1 MMTFIAGAFVGA
13 GVTLLAMSCCVVA
26 AEADRREERM
36 VCENEKQMESI
47 EQPGRTGQVPVP
59 GLPDPGHRRPPCRH

>member
-1 MMTFIAGAFVGA
+1 MMTFITGAFVGA
-13 GVTLLAMSCCVVA
+13 GVTLVTMSCCVVA

-47 EQPGRTGQVPVP
+47 EQPDRTGQVPVL
-59 GLPDPGHRRPPCRH
+59 GLPDPGHEQG